1 MPKYTILRST
11 PPNRVGTHDGDGEEH
26 FPEGSIMVAF
36 ALHLLR
42 MGAQHVELHPDG
54 MHAKHHD
61 IEAQLNTSGF
71 RRLRPGNGSCAGD
84 YQRSGRTLSIDFRS
98 GVGDVV
104 GTVNGTRVVAEC
116 KGGIVNSRHAGA
128 TSRLRKGLCEA
139 VGQLIGREQPAGER
153 HIAVVPYTRLTATVA
168 ERMARRAIEAG
179 IELALVKSDGQVVY
193 AQTATG

>member
-1 MPKYTILRST
+1 MPKYTILRSA

-61 IEAQLNTSGF
+61 IEAQLNTGGF

-84 YQRSGRTLSIDFRS
+84 YQRGGCTLRIDFRS
-98 GVGDVV
+98 GVGDVAA
-104 GTVNGTRVVAEC
+104 TVKGIRVVAEC
-116 KGGIVNSRHAGA
+116 KGGIVNSRHAA

-139 VGQLIGREQPAGER
+139 VGQLMGREQSARDR
-153 HIAVVPYTRLTATVA
+153 HIAVVPYTRLTATVT
-168 ERMARRAIEAG
+168 
-179 IELALVKSDGQVVY
+179 Q
-193 AQTATG
+193 